1 MDVAYVFTEK
11 PAANFHIVDNKVFLL
26 CSNLLRG
33 VKYISLYENSSTAQ
47 KYMII
52 IARF

>member
-26 CSNLLRG
+26 CSNLLGG
-33 VKYISLYENSSTAQ
+33 VKYISLYKNSAQ
-47 KYMII
+47 KYMMI
-52 IARF
+52 IAIF